1 MTDTERLQRIEQ
13 KVDGLGLRFDDFR
26 VLVEQRVTKLEV
38 KAALWGAGAGTV
50 VAWLAKVI
58 Q

>member
-1 MTDTERLQRIEQ
+1 MTDSERLLRIEE

-26 VLVEQRVTKLEV
+26 VLVESRITKLEV
-38 KAALWGAGAGTV
+38 KAALWGTFGGFV
-50 VAWLAKVI
+50 VGIAFRVL